1 MTMFHNCYKDKKVLL
16 TGHTGFKGSW
26 LTFWLERLGA
36 EVCGVALPMKGD
48 HSHFGL
54 LRPGIRSEFCD
65 IRDSGK
71 LRRIVQEFQ
80 PEIIFHLAAQPLVL
94 PSYEDP
100 SGTFATNVMGTVNV
114 LEAAR
119 ATESVRAIVAVSSDK
134 CYENR
139 EWVWGYRETDPMGG
153 YDPYSASKGCM
164 ELVLASYRRSFF
176 HPGDYGTKHH
186 ILLASGRAGNAI
198 GGGDWAEKRLVPDL
212 ARAAAE
218 DRTEEIQSP
227 DAVRPWQ
234 HVLEPLGGY
243 LLLGEKLLSGAVQ
256 FADAWNFGPSDDQP
270 VTVRELAE
278 ALARYWDKIRIQ
290 PKEKT
295 TPHEAHRLRLDC
307 SKAHHELAWRSV
319 WTPEETFRHTALWYR
334 DFYCEGRINTETDL
348 ADYLDSARQRGLAWT
363 L

>member
-36 EVCGVALPMKGD
+36 EVCGVALPMKGE

-164 ELVLASYRRSFF
+164 ELVLASYRRTFF
-176 HPGDYGTKHH
+176 HPNDYGTKHH
-186 ILLASGRAGNAI
+186 ILLASGRAGNA
-198 GGGDWAEKRLVPDL
+198 
-212 ARAAAE
+212 
-218 DRTEEIQSP
+218 
-227 DAVRPWQ
+227 
-234 HVLEPLGGY
+234 LGG
-243 LLLGEKLLSGAVQ
+243 
-256 FADAWNFGPSDDQP
+256 
-270 VTVRELAE
+270 
-278 ALARYWDKIRIQ
+278 
-290 PKEKT
+290 
-295 TPHEAHRLRLDC
+295 
-307 SKAHHELAWRSV
+307 
-319 WTPEETFRHTALWYR
+319 
-334 DFYCEGRINTETDL
+334 
-348 ADYLDSARQRGLAWT
+348 
-363 L
+363 